1 MTTDIPSLMASIRAG
16 EDTGLELK
24 EVTFRGRRML
34 LGRDESRPATRLAEV
49 FASMANTDG
58 GTVVLGVRDYDRIP
72 VGIDSDK
79 RELVEQL
86 VVNAATENCQPM
98 IVPRLDW
105 EFLPGEDNTPKL
117 CLIVGIPESIY
128 EVHQTADGRY
138 LQRIGSH
145 LRPIP
150 GPQLA
155 RLLST
160 RRLAQPVEERP
171 VLGAAV
177 DDLDEICLRR
187 HFRHRFPH
195 WTAPD
200 DWRETLIAHKLAVEV
215 ENRVLP
221 TCVGILLFAEQPER
235 FLPGAYVDLALYT
248 HGEADGNAADRKRF
262 FGPLPEQIEQAV
274 SWLRASPLNP
284 IASVKDGGG
293 RHDFPAYDDRA
304 LQEAV
309 VNAMVHRDYEV
320 RGSQVIITM
329 FPDRIVLQSPGSL
342 YNQLTPDM
350 LYAGCQPV
358 RRNQILAGFLRHYVS
373 PVTGGAYMEAIGEG
387 FLNLVRVSEHL
398 SGRRPL
404 LEEIGGGTRLT
415 IYAARR
421 EHRS

>member
-1 MTTDIPSLMASIRAG
+1 MTIDIPTLLASIRAG

-24 EVTFRGRRML
+24 EVTFRGRRIL
-34 LGRDESRPATRLAEV
+34 LGRDEGRPATRLAEV

-58 GTVVLGVRDYDRIP
+58 GTVVLGVRDHDRMP

-86 VVNAATENCQPM
+86 IVNAATENCQPM

-105 EFLPGEDNTPKL
+105 EFLPGEDDTPKL

-128 EVHQTADGRY
+128 EVHQTTDGRY

-155 RLLST
+155 RLLSS

-171 VLGAAV
+171 VLGATPE
-177 DDLDEICLRR
+177 DLDELRLR
-187 HFRHRFPH
+187 AYFRRRFSD
-195 WTAPD
+195 WVYPD
-200 DWRETLIAHKLAVEV
+200 DWSPTLVAHALALEV
-215 ENRVLP
+215 EERVVP
-221 TCVGILLFAEQPER
+221 TYLGILLFAEQPER
-235 FLPGAYVDLALYT
+235 FLPGAYVDAALYT
-248 HGEADGNAADRKRF
+248 HDEADGNSADRQRF
-262 FGPLPEQIEQAV
+262 FGPLPEQIERAV
-274 SWLRASPLNP
+274 TWLRLSPLNP
-284 IASVKDGGG
+284 TVSMKDGDG
-293 RHDFPAYDDRA
+293 RHDYPTYDERA
-304 LQEAV
+304 LQEAI
-309 VNAMVHRDYEV
+309 VNAVVHRDYEV

-329 FPDRIVLQSPGSL
+329 FPDRTVFQNPGSL
-342 YNQLTPDM
+342 YNRLSPEK

-358 RRNQILAGFLRHYVS
+358 RRNQILAGFLREYKS
-373 PVTGGAYMEAIGEG
+373 PVTGSAYMEARGQG
-387 FLNLVRVSEHL
+387 FLNLVRASERL

-421 EHRS
+421 ECRS

>member
-1 MTTDIPSLMASIRAG
+1 MNIDTIGLMTSIRAG
-16 EDTGLELK
+16 EDTTLELK
-24 EVTFRGRRML
+24 EVAFRGRRML
-34 LGRDESRPATRLAEV
+34 FGDNGTRPAARLGEV
-49 FASMANTDG
+49 FASMANTEG
-58 GTVVLGVRDYDRIP
+58 GTVVLSVRDDDVP
-72 VGIDSDK
+72 TGIESDK
-79 RELVEQL
+79 RDLVEQQL
-86 VVNAATENCQPM
+86 INAATENCQPM

-105 EFLPGEDNTPKL
+105 EFLPREDGDSRL
-117 CLIVGIPESIY
+117 CLIIGIPASAY

-145 LRPIP
+145 RRPIP

-155 RLLST
+155 RLLSS
-160 RRLAQPVEERP
+160 RRLAEPAEERP
-171 VLGAAV
+171 IADAAV
-177 DDLDEICLRR
+177 EDLDELRLRR
-187 HFRHRFPH
+187 HFLRRFPD
-195 WTAPD
+195 WPPRD
-200 DWRETLIAHKLAVEV
+200 NWRETLTAHKLAVEV

-235 FLPGAYVDLALYT
+235 FLPGAYVDLVLYK
-248 HGEADGNAADRKRF
+248 HEEADGNAADRKRF
-262 FGPLPEQIEQAV
+262 FGPVPEQIEQAV

-284 IASVKDGGG
+284 VVSVKDGGG

-309 VNAMVHRDYEV
+309 VNALVHRDYEV
-320 RGSQVIITM
+320 RGSQVIINM
-329 FPDRIVLQSPGSL
+329 FPDRIVFQNPGSL
-342 YNQLTPDM
+342 YNHLTPEM

-387 FLNLVRVSEHL
+387 FLNLVRASERL

-404 LEEIGGGTRLT
+404 LEDIGTGMRLT

-421 EHRS
+421 EHRR

>member
-1 MTTDIPSLMASIRAG
+1 MTVDIPALMASIQAG

-24 EVTFRGRRML
+24 EVVFRGQRMK
-34 LGRDESRPATRLAEV
+34 LGRGGSRPAARLAEV
-49 FASMANTDG
+49 FTSMANTSG
-58 GTVVLGVRDYDRIP
+58 GTVVLGVRDDGVP
-72 VGIDSDK
+72 VGIDRDK

-86 VVNAATENCQPM
+86 VINAATENCQPM
-98 IVPRLDW
+98 ILPRLDW
-105 EFLPGEDNTPKL
+105 ELLPGEDGNPKL
-117 CLIVGIPESIY
+117 CLVIGIPESEF

-155 RLLST
+155 RLLGS
-160 RRLAQPVEERP
+160 RRLASPVEERP
-171 VLGAAV
+171 VV
-177 DDLDEICLRR
+177 DASTQDLDELRLRR
-187 HFRHRFPH
+187 HFGRRFPG
-195 WTAPD
+195 WTAPE

-235 FLPGAYVDLALYT
+235 FLPGAYVDLALYA
-248 HGEADGNAADRKRF
+248 HDEPDGDAADRKRF
-262 FGPLPEQIEQAV
+262 VGPVPEQIEQAV

-284 IASVKDGGG
+284 VASVKDGGG

-309 VNAMVHRDYEV
+309 VNALVHRDYEV
-320 RGSQVIITM
+320 RGSQVIINM
-329 FPDRIVLQSPGSL
+329 FPERIVFRNPGSL
-342 YNQLTPDM
+342 YNQLTPEM

-358 RRNQILAGFLRHYVS
+358 RRNQILAGFLRHFVS

-387 FLNLVRVSEHL
+387 FLNLVRASERL

-404 LEEIGGGTRLT
+404 LEDIGSGMRLT
-415 IYAARR
+415 IFVARR
-421 EHRS
+421 EHRR